1 MGNDNGISTE
11 EEDKKALSVKKDG
24 VSLRKTFA
32 FMLPVSLV
40 VTGLLLAATFFT
52 FRAYYFLSGATDDY
66 IILSESAAGLLQ
78 ASDYLTEEVQ
88 SYSVTGDRVHLD
100 NYFYEANVSRRRE
113 KALSVM
119 EEKMPDSEAL
129 AALREAMKESI
140 ALMDREYYS
149 MRLMVQATGD
159 SDIPAELAGVELT
172 PEDEALS
179 DDEKLKLART
189 MVKIIMNGRT
199 GFVPTWSSALRI

>member
-11 EEDKKALSVKKDG
+11 EEDKKTLSVKKDG

-52 FRAYYFLSGATDDY
+52 FRVYYFLSGATDDY

-100 NYFYEANVSRRRE
+100 NYFYEAKNINTDHLLGSFPFVLLRFHKILDRFLSRN
-113 KALSVM
+113 
-119 EEKMPDSEAL
+119 
-129 AALREAMKESI
+129 
-140 ALMDREYYS
+140 
-149 MRLMVQATGD
+149 
-159 SDIPAELAGVELT
+159 
-172 PEDEALS
+172 
-179 DDEKLKLART
+179 
-189 MVKIIMNGRT
+189 KIILNHQEYR
-199 GFVPTWSSALRI
+199 LNIQ